1 MAMRT
6 RMLAMILLALV
17 STSCTLP
24 SFASPTPFT
33 FPTPNLTHTAIFAIT
48 PSATSPP
55 TTATP
60 TEELTPTIEASTP
73 STPVATATGPTGTPL
88 PSATMSSMS
97 SRPNG
102 SPITATFLSAP
113 PTIDGDLSE
122 WSTTAYKA
130 EETVPYAGDN
140 WTGVSDLSATFYL
153 GWDANYLYIAI
164 SRTDDTIVQV
174 SWGRYMY
181 RGDDVEIQLDT
192 DLAGDFHSAIMSS
205 DDYQIGLSP
214 GNFDSL
220 ESEAYRWYPRYLESW
235 IRSAIVKAVITDD
248 GYDLEAKIPWSVFD
262 VTPRDGTR
270 FGFALSLSDNDIAG
284 TSSWQSMVS
293 SVNTRRVTDP
303 MTWGTL
309 ILEGSTGE

>member
-1 MAMRT
+1 MAMRS
-6 RMLAMILLALV
+6 RMLVMILLALF

-24 SFASPTPFT
+24 SLASPTPFT
-33 FPTPNLTHTAIFAIT
+33 FPTPDLTHTAIFAIT

-55 TTATP
+55 STVTP
-60 TEELTPTIEASTP
+60 TEEPISTTETSLP
-73 STPVATATGPTGTPL
+73 GTVVATATGPTGTPL
-88 PSATMSSMS
+88 PSATMGSLSE
-97 SRPNG
+97 RPNG
-102 SPITATFLSAP
+102 NPITATFLSAP
-113 PTIDGDLSE
+113 PVIDGDLSE
-122 WSTTAYKA
+122 WSTTAYGA

-140 WTGVSDLSATFYL
+140 WIGASDLSATFYI
-153 GWDANYLYIAI
+153 GWDAEYLYIAI
-164 SRTDDTIVQV
+164 SRTDDTFVQV

-181 RGDDVEIQLDT
+181 RGDDIEIQLDT

-235 IRSAIVKAVITDD
+235 LRTVVVEAVLTDD
-248 GYDLEAKIPWSVFD
+248 DYVLEAKIPWSVFD
-262 VTPRDGTR
+262 VTPVDGNR

-303 MTWGTL
+303 TTWGML

>member
-1 MAMRT
+1 MAIRS
-6 RMLAMILLALV
+6 RMLVMILLAMF

-24 SFASPTPFT
+24 
-33 FPTPNLTHTAIFAIT
+33 IFAIT

-55 TTATP
+55 ATVTP
-60 TEELTPTIEASTP
+60 TEEAISATETSLSGTAVATPT
-73 STPVATATGPTGTPL
+73 GLTPL
-88 PSATMSSMS
+88 PSATMGSLSE
-97 SRPNG
+97 RPNG
-102 SPITATFLSAP
+102 SPITATYLSTP
-113 PTIDGDLSE
+113 PIIDGDISG
-122 WSTTAYKA
+122 WSTTAYSA

-140 WTGVSDLSATFYL
+140 WTGASDLSATFYI
-153 GWDANYLYIAI
+153 GWDTDYLYLAVN
-164 SRTDDTIVQV
+164 RTDDTFVQV

-192 DLAGDFHSAIMSS
+192 DLAGDFHSAVMSG

-235 IRSAIVKAVITDD
+235 LRTVVVEAGRKD
-248 GYDLEAKIPWSVFD
+248 GGYVLEAKIPWTVFD
-262 VTPRDGTR
+262 VTPADGTR
-270 FGFALSLSDNDIAG
+270 FGFALSLSDNDTVG

-303 MTWGTL
+303 TTWGTL